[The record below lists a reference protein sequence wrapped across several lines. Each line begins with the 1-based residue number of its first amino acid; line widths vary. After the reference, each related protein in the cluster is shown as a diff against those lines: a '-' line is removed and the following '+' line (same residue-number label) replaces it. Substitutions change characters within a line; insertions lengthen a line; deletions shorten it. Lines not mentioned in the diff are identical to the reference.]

1 MEKFFNKSITLKR
14 KASAT
19 GDSVEA
25 WVNEKINLRCC
36 IYSLK
41 PQDSLAMSSYIQTNV
56 THRMFC
62 WSSEDIQTS
71 DKIVDG
77 SNEYLVK
84 RKPSDWLDYYEIFLC
99 EVA

>member
-36 IYSLK
+36 IYPLK
-41 PQDSLAMSSYIQTNV
+41 PQDSLAMSSSIKTNV

-62 WSSEDIQTS
+62 WSSEDIQTG

-77 SNEYLVK
+77 TNEYLVK
-84 RKPSDWLDYYEIFLC
+84 RKPSNWIDYFEIFLC